1 MDSDLAGDLSNS
13 NILLPT
19 IIYSGVPAGYDCL
32 VLSDL
37 VRSSGSAIFV
47 LKDDKRIATTIAGI
61 ALYNVASIAALGAN
75 AIAGNNA
82 SPSFDIAFPSSADR
96 GI

>member
-37 VRSSGSAIFV
+37 VRSS
-47 LKDDKRIATTIAGI
+47 
-61 ALYNVASIAALGAN
+61 
-75 AIAGNNA
+75 
-82 SPSFDIAFPSSADR
+82 
-96 GI
+96 

>member
-1 MDSDLAGDLSNS
+1 MDSDLTGDLGNS
-13 NILLPT
+13 NIILPT

-47 LKDDKRIATTIAGI
+47 LKDDKLSLIHISEPTRT
-61 ALYNVASIAALGAN
+61 LYI
-75 AIAGNNA
+75 
-82 SPSFDIAFPSSADR
+82 
-96 GI
+96 